1 MQRSLVASKN
11 NISLKNII
19 KFSILDSNTLILC
32 MIGFLLSRAMVVDN
46 IAPLGIAFFICVST
60 IDKYKNPVFIATIA
74 GTLISFNQSS
84 NIIKYV
90 ICLIFIQLISKN
102 IKNIKSI
109 NKLSTIG
116 MLIILPLSIGQ
127 AIIFGNYV
135 YNVSIALVECVLM
148 FISTYIFYYGV
159 SIINKRASRK
169 VTSSE
174 EIIALTIIITFSI
187 IGIGNINIFGVSV
200 RNVLSN
206 MMIIL
211 FAISGGAALG
221 ASSGV
226 IIGLVYFINNLTSS
240 LYMGIYS
247 FAGLIAGG
255 FNKVNKYLSI
265 AGYILG
271 WSVIYIYIL
280 QELELVLWK

>member
-1 MQRSLVASKN
+1 
-11 NISLKNII
+11 
-19 KFSILDSNTLILC
+19 
-32 MIGFLLSRAMVVDN
+32 MVVDN
-46 IAPLGIAFFICVST
+46 IAPLGVAFFICVST

-127 AIIFGNYV
+127 ALIFGNYV

-148 FISTYIFYYGV
+148 FISIYIFYYGV

-226 IIGLVYFINNLTSS
+226 IIGLVYFINKN
-240 LYMGIYS
+240 I
-247 FAGLIAGG
+247 F
-255 FNKVNKYLSI
+255 FCRVNSRR
-265 AGYILG
+265 
-271 WSVIYIYIL
+271 V
-280 QELELVLWK
+280 